1 MRYFVYSILLG
12 FILFIGAC
20 SSQKDSN
27 TYKVN
32 LSIEGAPDTWVYMEQ
47 QIDNEWIKFDSAEL
61 KSGKAVFTGE
71 LEHPE
76 FFFIKIKDMSNYLPA
91 FIESGEM
98 NISASSTNPN
108 QRSVKGS
115 QSQDEFAFL
124 TDTLNSFTRKS
135 RELGMQYQQARGAND
150 SALMQELENKY
161 YKIDSLKSSFLVN
174 YAIENPFSVAS
185 AFVILNNSYLYDLE
199 KLDLV
204 VSSYDP
210 SILNSIYVQKLS
222 EKVNT
227 LKRVSIG
234 QPYVDFTLNDPD
246 GNPVPL
252 SSVIGTNYVL
262 VDFWA
267 AWCQPCRAE
276 NPNVVEAYNA
286 YHDKGFDVFGV
297 SFDKDLESWKKAIE
311 DDGLVWSQ
319 VSDLQYW
326 GSAAGKIYGIQSI
339 PQNILIDPSGI
350 IIEKN
355 LRGQD
360 LQDKLAELLQ

>member
-1 MRYFVYSILLG
+1 MRYIVYSFFLSLLL
-12 FILFIGAC
+12 LFSAC
-20 SSQKDSN
+20 NDQKDLN
-27 TYKVN
+27 VYTVN
-32 LSIEGAPDTWVYMEQ
+32 LTIEGAPDTWVYMEQ
-47 QIDNEWIKFDSAEL
+47 QFENQWFRFDSAEL
-61 KSGKAVFTGE
+61 KSGKAVFKGE

-91 FIESGEM
+91 FIEAGEM

-108 QRSVKGS
+108 QRSVEGS

-124 TDTLNSFTRKS
+124 TDSLNSFTRKS
-135 RELGMQYQQARGAND
+135 RELGMQYQQARSTND
-150 SALMQELENKY
+150 SVLMQEIENKY
-161 YKIDSLKSSFLVN
+161 YEIDSLKSSFLLN
-174 YAIENPFSVAS
+174 YAIENPLSVAS
-185 AFVILNNSYLYDLE
+185 AFVILNNSYTYDLE
-199 KLDLV
+199 ELDLI

-210 SILNSIYVQKLS
+210 SILNSTYVQKLT

-227 LKRVSIG
+227 LKRVSVG

-246 GNPVPL
+246 GSPVPL

-276 NPNVVEAYNA
+276 NPNIVEAYNA
-286 YHDKGFDVFGV
+286 YSDKGFDVFGV
-297 SFDKDLESWKKAIE
+297 SFDNDPESWKKAIE
-311 DDGLVWSQ
+311 DDGLTWTQ

-326 GSAAGKIYGIQSI
+326 SSAAGKIYGIQSI
-339 PQNILIDPSGI
+339 PQNILIDPNGI

-360 LQDKLAELLQ
+360 LQNKLAELLK